1 MTISI
6 RAVLRATACAAVA
19 MPTAGCITAGPS
31 VGDIERTF
39 IIGAAT
45 WDLNKDGTVTC
56 QEWKTYV
63 GDMFDRA
70 DTARQ
75 GFLTPEQ
82 FKRMEAEDKLFAVA
96 DFRYFDSGS
105 KGRVTRADLVDKPNP
120 AFVMLDQDKSCSLT
134 SAELAGSR
142 TQLQPSITQPDA
154 DAKNRMPGEK
164 TRR

>member
-6 RAVLRATACAAVA
+6 RVVLRGTACAAAA
-19 MPTAGCITAGPS
+19 MLAAGCMTSGPS
-31 VGDIERTF
+31 VSDIERTF

-56 QEWKTYV
+56 QEWKTYA
-63 GDMFDRA
+63 GEMFDRA
-70 DTARQ
+70 DTGRQ

-82 FKRMEAEDKLFAVA
+82 FKRIEAEDKLFTVA
-96 DFRYFDSGS
+96 DFKYFDSGN
-105 KGRVTRADLVDKPNP
+105 KGRVTRADMVDKPNP

-142 TQLQPSITQPDA
+142 TQLQPSIASSDA

>member
-1 MTISI
+1 MTMSMRTI
-6 RAVLRATACAAVA
+6 RRTATCAAA
-19 MPTAGCITAGPS
+19 ALLAAGCVTSGPS

-56 QEWKTYV
+56 QEWKTYA
-63 GDMFDRA
+63 GEMFDRA
-70 DTARQ
+70 DTGRQ

-96 DFRYFDSGS
+96 DFKYFDSGN
-105 KGRVTRADLVDKPNP
+105 KGRVTRADVVDKPNP
-120 AFVMLDQDKSCSLT
+120 AFTLLDQDKNCSLT

-142 TQLQPSITQPDA
+142 TQLQPSIVSSDA
-154 DAKNRMPGEK
+154 DQKNRLPGEK